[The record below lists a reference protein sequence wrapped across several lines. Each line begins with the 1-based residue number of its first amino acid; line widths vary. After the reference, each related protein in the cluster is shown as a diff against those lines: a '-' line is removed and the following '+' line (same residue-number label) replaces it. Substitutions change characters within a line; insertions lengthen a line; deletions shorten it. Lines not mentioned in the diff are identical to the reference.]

1 MAIATYLQCDGMGR
15 SMSLDKGLTI
25 DIMNRDTGSLRCN
38 NRDITIAVTHYPT
51 LFLSL
56 YNPGDRRC

>member
-25 DIMNRDTGSLRCN
+25 DIVHSDSGTLWSYDRDVA
-38 NRDITIAVTHYPT
+38 IAVTHYPT